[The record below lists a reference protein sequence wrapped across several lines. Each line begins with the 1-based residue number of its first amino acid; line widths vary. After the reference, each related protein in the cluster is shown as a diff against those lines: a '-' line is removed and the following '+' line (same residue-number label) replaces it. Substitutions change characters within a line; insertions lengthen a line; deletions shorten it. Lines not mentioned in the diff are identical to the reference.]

1 MQQKIFFVLFLVVL
15 SIGFMEG
22 LPKVNDFGK
31 NYFLDKFNI
40 KILVAK
46 RRKVF

>member
-1 MQQKIFFVLFLVVL
+1 MQQKVFFVLLLVVL
-15 SIGFMEG
+15 SIGFIEG

-31 NYFLDKFNI
+31 NYFLAKFNI
-40 KILVAK
+40 KILEVK